1 MELRES
7 DRLGNRLL
15 ALNIKHEELN
25 RKVEESQIRLLR
37 LEANLND
44 NRLAHLLGEGDS
56 PQSLRPEVER
66 ARTELDSHKELL
78 AEVVKSRQEAQV
90 AYSTAR
96 WAEARE
102 DLVAKG
108 ELPPRES
115 LHGDPP

>member
-1 MELRES
+1 VELRES
-7 DRLGNRLL
+7 DRLGTRLL

-25 RKVEESQIRLLR
+25 RKVQDSQIRLLR
-37 LEANLND
+37 LEAHFND
-44 NRLAHLLGEGDS
+44 TRLAHLLGEGDD
-56 PQSLRPEVER
+56 PQSLRPEVEK

-108 ELPPRES
+108 ELPPLES
-115 LHGDPP
+115 ADADSP